1 MSDSAPVPAPGPGH
15 AARERRRPGDMPP
28 VSTRRKISNAVF
40 WGLCFVAL
48 ALVVVPLV
56 WMAAGVIAKA
66 VPHFSWDVLTTRTS
80 GLGGGLQNAILGTIA
95 ITAGVIIIGGT
106 VSVLTGLYL
115 AEFSRGRPRS
125 FLRGGYEVLAGIPSV
140 VLGYVGLVALVVG
153 LHWKFSLLA
162 AVLVVSV
169 LCIPYIAKST
179 ETALAQ
185 VPTAYREGAE
195 ALGIAPGWALRK
207 IVLRSAV
214 PGIITGLL
222 VATAIAV
229 GETAPLLYTAGWT
242 DANPTGQLINSPV
255 AYLTY
260 PVWAF
265 APINQPNAHANQ
277 LSYDAALLLF
287 VFVLVLI
294 IVGRVITSISR
305 RYAE

>member
-1 MSDSAPVPAPGPGH
+1 
-15 AARERRRPGDMPP
+15 MPP
-28 VSTRRKISNAVF
+28 VSTRRKLSNAVF

-95 ITAGVIIIGGT
+95 ITVGVIIIGGT

-115 AEFSRGRPRS
+115 AEFSHGRTRS

-195 ALGIAPGWALRK
+195 ALGIAPSWALRK

-265 APINQPNAHANQ
+265 APINQPSAHANQ
-277 LSYDAALLLF
+277 LSYDAALLLL

>member
-1 MSDSAPVPAPGPGH
+1 MSDSAPVPAPGPGP

-56 WMAAGVIAKA
+56 WMAAGVIARA

-95 ITAGVIIIGGT
+95 ITVGVIIIGGT

-195 ALGIAPGWALRK
+195 ALGIAPSWALRK

-222 VATAIAV
+222 IATAIAV

-255 AYLTY
+255 AFLTY

-277 LSYDAALLLF
+277 LSYDAALLLL

>member
-15 AARERRRPGDMPP
+15 AAREPRRPGDMPP
-28 VSTRRKISNAVF
+28 VSTRRKISNAAF

-195 ALGIAPGWALRK
+195 ALGIAPSWALRK

-222 VATAIAV
+222 IATAIAV

-255 AYLTY
+255 AFLTY

-277 LSYDAALLLF
+277 LSYDAALLLL
-287 VFVLVLI
+287 VFVLLLI

>member
-1 MSDSAPVPAPGPGH
+1 
-15 AARERRRPGDMPP
+15 MPP